1 MSVSLRFK
9 ATAIAVTAFF
19 SCSVV
24 AAQQKPTIFVY
35 GDSNTFGWVY
45 EPKTQVVSR
54 LPVDETWPYFMNREL
69 GNKYHLEVDALGG
82 RTTDVDEP
90 ESPGSG
96 KIPGE
101 TYNGLTTLPAALS
114 ANMPV
119 DLVIVMLGSN
129 DLKAGHH
136 RGPKE
141 IAQGLVNLTNCIKSG
156 EWQRRTAYKPPRV
169 LIVLPPELDGD
180 NTPYG
185 DFFAGALVK
194 TKAWGPV
201 IEKAVRAAG
210 AEYFDGGAV
219 VGMPDQPDKVHLS
232 AHEHELLGKAVA
244 GKVREMM
251 AR

>member
-1 MSVSLRFK
+1 
-9 ATAIAVTAFF
+9 
-19 SCSVV
+19 
-24 AAQQKPTIFVY
+24 
-35 GDSNTFGWVY
+35 
-45 EPKTQVVSR
+45 
-54 LPVDETWPYFMNREL
+54 
-69 GNKYHLEVDALGG
+69 
-82 RTTDVDEP
+82 
-90 ESPGSG
+90 
-96 KIPGE
+96 
-101 TYNGLTTLPAALS
+101 
-114 ANMPV
+114 MPV

-185 DFFAGALVK
+185 DFFAGALAK

-210 AEYFDGGAV
+210 AEYFDGGTV

>member
-1 MSVSLRFK
+1 M
-9 ATAIAVTAFF
+9 
-19 SCSVV
+19 
-24 AAQQKPTIFVY
+24 
-35 GDSNTFGWVY
+35 
-45 EPKTQVVSR
+45 
-54 LPVDETWPYFMNREL
+54 
-69 GNKYHLEVDALGG
+69 EVDALGG

-136 RGPKE
+136 RGPEE

>member
-1 MSVSLRFK
+1 MLGQRSGR
-9 ATAIAVTAFF
+9 I
-19 SCSVV
+19 
-24 AAQQKPTIFVY
+24 I
-35 GDSNTFGWVY
+35 
-45 EPKTQVVSR
+45 
-54 LPVDETWPYFMNREL
+54 L
-69 GNKYHLEVDALGG
+69 GNPEAGNATVIRMLQQPKGGAGYCDSLDILLQWNSAPFTAGDA
-82 RTTDVDEP
+82 
-90 ESPGSG
+90 
-96 KIPGE
+96 IP
-101 TYNGLTTLPAALS
+101 LS
-114 ANMPV
+114 IQIKGAG
-119 DLVIVMLGSN
+119 LVIRAFLSRFEIPRPRPSSN
-129 DLKAGHH
+129 LKAGHH

-141 IAQGLVNLTNCIKSG
+141 IAQGLVNLTNCIESG
-156 EWQRRTAYKPPRV
+156 EWQRRTVYKPPRV

-185 DFFAGALVK
+185 DFFAGALAK